1 MTPSETVRF
10 RRGAALA
17 LFALLALLMALSGAL
32 FLRHARHSARAQ
44 AFQRLEAIGRLKAE
58 AVAAWR
64 GERLAHAAELSES
77 PFFRRAAAQ
86 LLAPAPPAQAA
97 NDMAERLEA
106 ARRLDGDAAVFL
118 ATPEGRLLASARAL
132 PLLDAATQAE
142 LRRAVREGRPFLGD
156 LFRPGG
162 GGPVVLD
169 AVAPVAWRGALALLV
184 LRIDAVRSLY
194 PLIARW
200 PVPSESAETLLVER
214 QGADALFLNPLRF
227 RPEAALSLRVP
238 LSKTSLPAVKAVL
251 GQGGPFEGLD
261 YRGVPVLADL
271 RPVPGS
277 PWFLVSKVD
286 RAEILAGLRQE
297 TAAVLFAVLGLVL
310 LSGSGVGFLYKG
322 LGKRAYQRLLQA
334 ERERREALE
343 ELGATLR
350 GIGDAVLATDGE
362 GRVRLMN
369 PVAEAL
375 TGWSEAEAQGRP
387 LREVFRIVNETTRAE
402 AEDPVA
408 RVLREGKVVGLANHT
423 LLLARDGREIPV
435 ADSGAPI
442 FDEAG
447 RVIGVVLVFRD
458 QTKERL
464 AEARFRWL
472 SGLLEASS
480 NEIYTFDEKSLR
492 FTYAN
497 RGALENLGF
506 SMEEFATRT
515 PLDIKPLLSRHAF
528 EKLVAP
534 LREGQAQ
541 TVRLETVHRRKDGST
556 YPILLT
562 LQRRSSESGPLFVA
576 IGTDLTDLRTMQEAR
591 EESERRFALFMR
603 HLPAV
608 AVIRDRE
615 GRYVYMNEAWEEA
628 MGLRREDYVGK
639 TPLDCFPREEAE
651 RLMED
656 DRRLLAEGEGQS
668 RELLLHHPSGARWWH
683 VNRFALN
690 DGAGRGT
697 HVAALYVDI
706 TASKRAAQEKEKL
719 EEHLRQAQKLESIGR
734 LAGGVAHDFNNM
746 LNIIMIYCELALRK
760 VSQGDL
766 MRQDLEEVQ
775 KAARRSADLTRQLL
789 AFARKQQILPRVID
803 LNAILSDMAK
813 MLRRL
818 MGEEVDFTFVPGEG
832 LWSLKMDPVQI
843 DQILANLAVNAR
855 DAMDGPGS
863 VVLETANVT
872 LDEAYHE
879 EHTYAPAGDYV
890 LMAFSDTGRG
900 MDEATRNQIF
910 EPFFTTK
917 GQIGTGLG
925 LSTVFGIV
933 KQNGGIIHVYSE
945 PGKGT
950 TFKIYLPRYAGE
962 DRPAPAAHESLGP
975 HGSETV
981 LVAEDEEAILRLAE
995 RILASHGYTVL
1006 AASTPQEALRRA
1018 EGHEG
1023 PIHLLL
1029 TDVVMPA
1036 MNGKALFERLH
1047 GARPELRV
1055 LYMSGYTA
1063 NVIAHR
1069 GIVDDGAAFLQ
1080 KPFTISGLLS
1090 AVRRTLA

>member
-10 RRGAALA
+10 TRRAALA

-32 FLRHARHSARAQ
+32 FLRHARLSARVH
-44 AFQRLEAIGRLKAE
+44 AFRRLEAIGRLQAE
-58 AVAAWR
+58 AITAWR
-64 GERLAHAAELSES
+64 GERLDHAAELSES

-97 NDMAERLEA
+97 NDMAERLEVT
-106 ARRLDGDAAVFL
+106 RRLYGDAAVFL
-118 ATPEGRLLASARAL
+118 ATPEGRLLASAGAS
-132 PLLDAATQAE
+132 PLLDDVTLAE
-142 LRRAVREGRPFLGD
+142 LRRAAREGRPFLGD

-169 AVAPVAWRGALALLV
+169 AVAPVAWHGALALLV
-184 LRIDAVRSLY
+184 LRVDAARSLY
-194 PLIARW
+194 PLIVRW

-214 QGADALFLNPLRF
+214 QGGDALFLNPLRF

-238 LSKTSLPAVKAVL
+238 LSRTSLPAVKAVL
-251 GQGGPFEGLD
+251 GQSGPFEGLD

-277 PWFLVSKVD
+277 PWFLVTKVD
-286 RAEILAGLRQE
+286 RAEILEGSRRE
-297 TAAVLFAVLGLVL
+297 TAAVLFAVLLLVL
-310 LSGSGVGFLYKG
+310 LAGTGVGFFYKG
-322 LGKRAYQRLLQA
+322 LGKRAYERLFQA

-423 LLLARDGREIPV
+423 LLLARDGREIPI

-464 AEARFRWL
+464 AQR
-472 SGLLEASS
+472 
-480 NEIYTFDEKSLR
+480 
-492 FTYAN
+492 
-497 RGALENLGF
+497 AL
-506 SMEEFATRT
+506 
-515 PLDIKPLLSRHAF
+515 
-528 EKLVAP
+528 
-534 LREGQAQ
+534 
-541 TVRLETVHRRKDGST
+541 
-556 YPILLT
+556 
-562 LQRRSSESGPLFVA
+562 
-576 IGTDLTDLRTMQEAR
+576 
-591 EESERRFALFMR
+591 EESEERNRVIADLISDYAYIFRVTPSGELDGEWISQSFTRVFGLTLEEVRAKGGWQALVHPEDRAAALRHAQKVAGGQADTCEMR
-603 HLPAV
+603 WLTAGGEVRWLRNYAMPILDRPEGR
-608 AVIRDRE
+608 VIR
-615 GRYVYMNEAWEEA
+615 VY
-628 MGLRREDYVGK
+628 
-639 TPLDCFPREEAE
+639 
-651 RLMED
+651 
-656 DRRLLAEGEGQS
+656 
-668 RELLLHHPSGARWWH
+668 GASQ
-683 VNRFALN
+683 
-690 DGAGRGT
+690 
-697 HVAALYVDI
+697 DI
-706 TASKRAAQEKEKL
+706 TASKRAEQEKEKL

-746 LNIIMIYCELALRK
+746 LNIIMIYAELALRK

-818 MGEEVDFTFVPGEG
+818 MGEEIDFTFVPGEG
-832 LWSLKMDPVQI
+832 LWPLKMDPVQI
-843 DQILANLAVNAR
+843 DQILANLAANAR

-872 LDEAYHE
+872 LDEAYHDA
-879 EHTYAPAGDYV
+879 HTYAPAGDYV

-900 MDEATRNQIF
+900 MDEATRSQIF

-917 GQIGTGLG
+917 GQVGTGLG
-925 LSTVFGIV
+925 LSTVYGIV

-945 PGKGT
+945 PGKGA

-975 HGSETV
+975 RGSETV

-1018 EGHEG
+1018 EEYEG